1 MIMKKLILIA
11 LGMLIATSGISRDFT
26 YEYEGQTVTY
36 TILDEDAKTCTTKA
50 YGYSDESQN
59 INGELII
66 PEKAK
71 DGDTEY
77 TVMAIGDRSFRKSDL
92 TSVTIPNSVTA
103 IGKYAFY
110 YTKSLK
116 SVIIPSSVLTID
128 ESAFELSNL
137 ESVTIG
143 SEDVYETFQKIGE
156 SAFWHCS
163 NLSTVIIGNSVQTI
177 GKEAFSGCSEL
188 TSLTLGNSIQEIG
201 EGAFSGCNNLAS
213 LTLGN
218 TIHEIGEGAFEKCVS
233 LTSVTIPESVETFG
247 KYIFHDCTGLESV
260 KIDSS
265 TIGYGAFEGCTMLS
279 NIDANDSLR
288 VIGGCAF
295 RGCTN
300 IEQFRFPERLES
312 IHGGAFSDC
321 VNLKS
326 VTFPDRLKAIYIS
339 AFMNCTS
346 LTSVVIPNS
355 VEIVC
360 GFNDCRN
367 LESVTLGSSV
377 RTIGWGSFLNCVK
390 LKEVVLP
397 PAVEEIGEL
406 AFANSH
412 PIDESLSW
420 VIDKVI
426 MGSNVKKIESSA
438 FDVDRLPE
446 YYITAQTPPDMDKWA
461 LGDVEHSDLY
471 LQGRST
477 ISAYK
482 KYYKDWECGRE
493 EPWPDDWSNFENYFK
508 MIEPTDMEINTEE
521 IEGNAGDTFQLEA
534 KLVPEYVSL
543 PYIFWRSTN
552 PDVATVDHNGLVT
565 IHRGP
570 ADVDPEEEGG
580 LQYSCNIIAET
591 LYYEGPAHEVK
602 VNGGESA
609 VESII
614 SDSKKDNGNGE
625 IDFNA
630 PVEVYN
636 MQGMLLGRD
645 VRNLPSGLYIIRQG
659 KLAKKLAI

>member
-1 MIMKKLILIA
+1 MKKLILIA

-26 YEYEGQTVTY
+26 YEYEGQTVIY
-36 TILDEDAKTCTTKA
+36 TVLDEDAKTCTTKVGEIA
-50 YGYSDESQN
+50 VPGQN

-77 TVMAIGDRSFRKSDL
+77 TVIAIGDRSFRESNI

-103 IGKYAFY
+103 IGEDAFY
-110 YTKSLK
+110 YTRSLK

-201 EGAFSGCNNLAS
+201 EGAFSDCNNLAS

-300 IEQFRFPERLES
+300 IEQFRFPESLDT
-312 IHGGAFSDC
+312 IQGGAFSDC

-406 AFANSH
+406 AFANRPS
-412 PIDESLSW
+412 IDESLSW
-420 VIDKVI
+420 DIDKVI

-521 IEGNAGDTFQLEA
+521 IEGNAGDMFQLEA

-552 PDVATVDHNGLVT
+552 PDVATVDHNGFVT

-614 SDSKKDNGNGE
+614 SDSKKDNGNGK